1 MRLSKKGKQ
10 RLISMLDHTNDY
22 IELLMNAEI
31 LCEYLF
37 YPAISLCF
45 KAPATLHNLRQ
56 FIIDSLEYGASTCWT
71 LIG

>member
-31 LCEYLF
+31 LCEY
-37 YPAISLCF
+37 
-45 KAPATLHNLRQ
+45 
-56 FIIDSLEYGASTCWT
+56 
-71 LIG
+71 